1 MTAYHELMEEGERH
15 GAYVG
20 DGVYVSFDGEHV
32 WLRTRR
38 EHAVHEIGLA
48 PEVWNELKLYVETK
62 IMTEEVK
69 P

>member
-1 MTAYHELMEEGERH
+1 MREGERL

-32 WLRTRR
+32 WLRTER
-38 EHAVHEIGLA
+38 ESGVHEIGLA
-48 PEVWNELKLYVETK
+48 PEIWLELKLYVDKK
-62 IMTEEVK
+62 ILAEKT

>member
-1 MTAYHELMEEGERH
+1 MRTHHLMREGERL

-32 WLRTRR
+32 WLRTER
-38 EHAVHEIGLA
+38 EGPVVHEIGLA
-48 PEVWNELKLYVETK
+48 PEIWNELKLYVEKK
-62 IMTEEVK
+62 IMTDGAK